1 MKKMQAQKTM
11 EKKESKVNEI
21 NKLLREDIT
30 PTLEKLRSQRSAYL
44 QWASNSTEIERLH
57 RQETAYLYYQARET
71 LREGDEENRLLAEEL
86 QLKDALKRVEKEES
100 ELHASMKRLEDAR
113 SARNGD
119 EVEEVHRREVEKS
132 KELVKE
138 NSSYVNEIQ
147 SVDREKQELRRSEER
162 LRLSEKSVSELRE
175 RLRRKE
181 VECEHVK
188 KDLAEERVSLE
199 ALEKRLEGKES
210 GSSFSELVSGQRRW
224 QVEVAS
230 RIKQLDQRYKE
241 GVEELKRCEERVKR
255 CASDAASGESAL
267 RACEERI
274 QSARSELS
282 SVAFDASEFDRLEAR
297 VSGLERECSGLRRS
311 LEEAESEV
319 SSSVQFRYTDPEPG
333 FDRSRVKGVVA
344 ELIEV
349 REERYSQAV
358 EVAAG
363 GKLYQ
368 VVVDSEKTGELLL
381 KKGRLQRRVTI
392 IPLNRIKHRTLPQAK
407 VAQAQRVAPR
417 GQVQLALML
426 VGYEKSVQEAIEYVF
441 GSTLVCESLEVA
453 RKVTFNPAIRART
466 VTVEGDVFEPSGI
479 VEGGSRRRG
488 APVLSLLAK
497 ANKVRGELDAK
508 ERELEASSR
517 ELSEMRK
524 RAEKYRSA
532 KSALELALHN
542 LEVLEKAEGVAEEAL
557 VREEAKKK
565 KEEVRELK
573 RLLEEACEEEK
584 KGSERLLELEARE
597 KEVEKGVVMEAEV
610 EACRVRVRDLT
621 KASEECVNACEELRL
636 ECEEVCGECAS
647 LRESIAKQEA
657 GVAEHGKRVE
667 GLERRVREVKEEYEK
682 VKREAS
688 EKKEEARRQSE
699 ELRGLE
705 KALEA
710 CASERVRVEGVLKQN
725 GVKKAKLEKAR
736 SEAERRV
743 ASLLSE
749 HKWLASEESE
759 VGKEGGD
766 YDFKR
771 VKMEEVHSRV
781 VALEEEQ
788 EQLGRRLN
796 KKVLG
801 MMEKA
806 ESEYEE
812 LLKKRE
818 IIEKDKSQ
826 IEKVIEELDVK
837 KKETLA
843 TTYAKVNRDFGS
855 IFSTLLPDAS
865 ARLEPSNGNVLE
877 GLEVR
882 VAFGGKEKES
892 LSELSGGQRSLLA
905 LSLVLSLLLFKPA
918 PMYILDEVDAA
929 LDLSHTQNIG
939 RMLRKHFGQS
949 QFIVV
954 SLKEGMFTNANV
966 LFRTK
971 FVDGV
976 STVTRTVGQV
986 EEGEEEGEKRRKRV

>member
-1 MKKMQAQKTM
+1 M
-11 EKKESKVNEI
+11 EAVGE
-21 NKLLREDIT
+21 
-30 PTLEKLRSQRSAYL
+30 
-44 QWASNSTEIERLH
+44 
-57 RQETAYLYYQARET
+57 
-71 LREGDEENRLLAEEL
+71 
-86 QLKDALKRVEKEES
+86 
-100 ELHASMKRLEDAR
+100 
-113 SARNGD
+113 
-119 EVEEVHRREVEKS
+119 
-132 KELVKE
+132 
-138 NSSYVNEIQ
+138 
-147 SVDREKQELRRSEER
+147 REK
-162 LRLSEKSVSELRE
+162 
-175 RLRRKE
+175 
-181 VECEHVK
+181 
-188 KDLAEERVSLE
+188 
-199 ALEKRLEGKES
+199 
-210 GSSFSELVSGQRRW
+210 
-224 QVEVAS
+224 
-230 RIKQLDQRYKE
+230 
-241 GVEELKRCEERVKR
+241 
-255 CASDAASGESAL
+255 
-267 RACEERI
+267 
-274 QSARSELS
+274 
-282 SVAFDASEFDRLEAR
+282 
-297 VSGLERECSGLRRS
+297 
-311 LEEAESEV
+311 
-319 SSSVQFRYTDPEPG
+319 
-333 FDRSRVKGVVA
+333 
-344 ELIEV
+344 
-349 REERYSQAV
+349 
-358 EVAAG
+358 
-363 GKLYQ
+363 
-368 VVVDSEKTGELLL
+368 VVVMVMGKMRNTDRMVVKDNRTG
-381 KKGRLQRRVTI
+381 
-392 IPLNRIKHRTLPQAK
+392 
-407 VAQAQRVAPR
+407 
-417 GQVQLALML
+417 
-426 VGYEKSVQEAIEYVF
+426 
-441 GSTLVCESLEVA
+441 ESLEVA

-479 VEGGSRRRG
+479 VEGGSRRGG
-488 APVLSLLAK
+488 APVLALLSK
-497 ANKVRGELDAK
+497 ANRVRGELDAK
-508 ERELEASSR
+508 ERELDASSR

-542 LEVLEKAEGVAEEAL
+542 LEVLEKAEEAL
-557 VREEAKKK
+557 
-565 KEEVRELK
+565 
-573 RLLEEACEEEK
+573 
-584 KGSERLLELEARE
+584 
-597 KEVEKGVVMEAEV
+597 
-610 EACRVRVRDLT
+610 
-621 KASEECVNACEELRL
+621 
-636 ECEEVCGECAS
+636 
-647 LRESIAKQEA
+647 
-657 GVAEHGKRVE
+657 
-667 GLERRVREVKEEYEK
+667 VREVKEEYEK

-710 CASERVRVEGVLKQN
+710 CASERVCVEGVLKQN

-743 ASLLSE
+743 ANLLSE

-788 EQLGRRLN
+788 EQLDRRLN

-818 IIEKDKSQ
+818 IIEKEKSQ
-826 IEKVIEELDVK
+826 IEELDVK

-986 EEGEEEGEKRRKRV
+986 EEEEEEGVRCLFQSHYS